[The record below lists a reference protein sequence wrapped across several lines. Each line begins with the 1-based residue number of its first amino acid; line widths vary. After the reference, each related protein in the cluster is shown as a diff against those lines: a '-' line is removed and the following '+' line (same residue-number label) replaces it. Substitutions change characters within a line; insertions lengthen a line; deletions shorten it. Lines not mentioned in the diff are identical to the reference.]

1 MAGRNEL
8 SQTNSMLMHKEGS
21 RELQIMWEKE
31 EHGHAYL
38 LPGTYHHEP
47 ELLLRRHSQGPCLER
62 YNNCWTA
69 WKKWSARTNQSPTIF
84 VRIVMQRNIDC
95 FQDPWRLQNYAIKS
109 VGIQMII
116 FHLTW
121 NHEATLMPRTLQF
134 KPSDWIMW
142 MRHLNNKSYLSYD
155 KCFASISDRRK
166 WTPTCKYAFP
176 LQHIWCASQLST
188 KWQYPAKVK
197 RQSETEKSNIICFCP
212 SQCDPDK
219 NTSSW
224 PLLQVI
230 ADD

>member
-1 MAGRNEL
+1 M
-8 SQTNSMLMHKEGS
+8 
-21 RELQIMWEKE
+21 EKVKCQNQ
-31 EHGHAYL
+31 
-38 LPGTYHHEP
+38 PIP
-47 ELLLRRHSQGPCLER
+47 
-62 YNNCWTA
+62 NN
-69 WKKWSARTNQSPTIF
+69 I

-95 FQDPWRLQNYAIKS
+95 FQDPWRIQNYAIKS
-109 VGIQMII
+109 IEIEMII

-121 NHEATLMPRTLQF
+121 NHNATLMPQTLQF
-134 KPSDWIMW
+134 KPSDWIIW

-155 KCFASISDRRK
+155 IFFASISDRRK

-197 RQSETEKSNIICFCP
+197 RQPETEKSIIICFCL

-219 NTSSW
+219 KTSSW